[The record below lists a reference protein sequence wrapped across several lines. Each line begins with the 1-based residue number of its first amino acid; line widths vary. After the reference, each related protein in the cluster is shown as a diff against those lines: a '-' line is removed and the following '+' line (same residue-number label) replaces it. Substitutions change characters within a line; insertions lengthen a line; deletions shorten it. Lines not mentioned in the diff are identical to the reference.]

1 MERVAEENF
10 FSHGQEAKGEKERER
25 FHGSISYLHLAN
37 FLPLGCLLSVA
48 PS

>member
-10 FSHGQEAKGEKERER
+10 FSHGQETKGEKERER
-25 FHGSISYLHLAN
+25 SHNSISHLQLAN
-37 FLPLGCLLSVA
+37 FFPLGCLLSVA